1 MSTFDSLSSA
11 ASVLLHDRAQQAAS
25 SDLAEQRIAQIHL
38 LLRDAAR
45 QCDNSCGDIARRHG
59 ELDRA
64 LLRGAS
70 LDDELDVVQT
80 RLLARTST
88 ARTTTAQA
96 QQLTADLRVVTD
108 SLAGITPS
116 LIQTLRACRERTV
129 AVTSASRCTAAL
141 RSADRCAVVA
151 FHADAVTRVQEMLSH
166 RNSVCAQM
174 FAETTERV
182 DAIASDIRG
191 ATIAVAEAEQRASNA
206 STRLSLLRAQ
216 QTDAGAAAHGA
227 ASVLHDTAELYA
239 EAIAKN
245 HAVAGELAHRST
257 VLAALQQDA
266 AAEAECMAAALQRLS
281 AEGEAAT
288 ETRNA
293 AQAALDELAGLLGAK
308 HAALRHAE
316 TRFAAAAAQ
325 SAASISAVCERM
337 QEWRQLHAALPTFVQ
352 ALVAV
357 AEAAA
362 TRGAQQRNLAGLEW
376 KLAQRRQFIERTE
389 MLAAE
394 QALHRGVLCSA
405 EEDAAADMGRA
416 IARSLAQHVVAD
428 SESKLRAAIT
438 AQETAC
444 FSTMTNHCRAAFI
457 GLRALQQH
465 QQQSHTHRPQAP
477 VPKRVQPRRHA
488 PMAAPRRVPTMQPS
502 MSSDE
507 SGGWLFDADAAFAP
521 AMDDC
526 DGPSPAAKPRQPRV
540 VPSNS
545 PPPRKPSWL
554 NSNLHGVA
562 PPTAAKQLMPKPK
575 LSRPKPPASRRKAAV
590 PNEFDVFV
598 L

>member
-293 AQAALDELAGLLGAK
+293 AQAALDELAGLLAAK

-316 TRFAAAAAQ
+316 TRFAAAATQ

-357 AEAAA
+357 AEAEA
-362 TRGAQQRNLAGLEW
+362 TRAAQQRTLAGLEW
-376 KLAQRRQFIERTE
+376 QLAQRRQFIERTE
-389 MLAAE
+389 MLDSGASTTSGRAVQRGGRRRRRHGPSNRTVSCPACVRRLGVQAARGYHS
-394 QALHRGVLCSA
+394 ARDGVLLDHDKPLPRCLHRPTCAATAPAAIPHPSA
-405 EEDAAADMGRA
+405 AG
-416 IARSLAQHVVAD
+416 ARPQT
-428 SESKLRAAIT
+428 RAA
-438 AQETAC
+438 
-444 FSTMTNHCRAAFI
+444 
-457 GLRALQQH
+457 
-465 QQQSHTHRPQAP
+465 
-477 VPKRVQPRRHA
+477 
-488 PMAAPRRVPTMQPS
+488 
-502 MSSDE
+502 
-507 SGGWLFDADAAFAP
+507 
-521 AMDDC
+521 
-526 DGPSPAAKPRQPRV
+526 
-540 VPSNS
+540 
-545 PPPRKPSWL
+545 PPPRA
-554 NSNLHGVA
+554 HGG
-562 PPTAAKQLMPKPK
+562 PPPRTDDAAVHVK
-575 LSRPKPPASRRKAAV
+575 RRKRRLAV
-590 PNEFDVFV
+590 RRRRSLRSCDG
-598 L
+598 